1 MFKRMTDAQEKSLI
15 EALRKVDAHG
25 DVAPAHVQDPMN
37 MVLRQRAIQADLM
50 RWDDS
55 RGHYVLTG
63 TGRTRISARS
73 RIPGPSYASRHE
85 TTEMMARRTGN
96 DE

>member
-1 MFKRMTDAQEKSLI
+1 
-15 EALRKVDAHG
+15 
-25 DVAPAHVQDPMN
+25 
-37 MVLRQRAIQADLM
+37 MVLRKRAIQANLM

-63 TGRTRISARS
+63 TGRTAESARGAAS
-73 RIPGPSYASRHE
+73 LAPSYASRHE
-85 TTEMMARRTGN
+85 TTEVTARRTGKPI

>member
-1 MFKRMTDAQEKSLI
+1 MTDAQEKRLI

-25 DVAPAHVQDPMN
+25 DVAPAHVQDPMS
-37 MVLRQRAIQADLM
+37 MVLRQSAIQADLM

-55 RGHYVLTG
+55 RGHYVLTA
-63 TGRTRISARS
+63 RAAAESARGAAS
-73 RIPGPSYASRHE
+73 LAPSYASKHE
-85 TTEMMARRTGN
+85 TTEVTAHRTGKPI